1 MRKTKKPEHEMSS
14 GTNPDKKQP
23 KNELEKVCKAPDWLV
38 ARMEALK
45 KMPPPTLEEVHQQME
60 ASRKWQEEY
69 GFGCVEKIKKAKYLR

>member
-1 MRKTKKPEHEMSS
+1 
-14 GTNPDKKQP
+14 
-23 KNELEKVCKAPDWLV
+23 
-38 ARMEALK
+38 MEALK